1 MLTFKF
7 VFKGFFMISSN
18 SVPEKCDRF
27 DHVITTIDSHTEG
40 EGTRLIVDGVTEI
53 PGSTMMEKLDYFKT
67 HHDPVRCL
75 LTRAPR
81 GGEILAAMVTDN
93 VSPGA
98 DFGLL
103 YMDAKRYPYLCGH
116 ATIGAVV
123 TLVQC
128 GYLTLNEGENTVFV
142 DTPSGVMTLEV
153 QVRESTVGR
162 VAMDMVPSFVY
173 DTAREITVDGFG
185 KLSIDL
191 VCTGGFF
198 AMVDTEQ
205 LGISP
210 VIENK
215 NRLVD
220 LGMKIIDAANEQLRV
235 VHPIRPDVNTVDVT
249 EFYES
254 TDDIPATAGRGM
266 VIYGESHM
274 DHSPCGTGTAA
285 KLTLLHHY
293 GKIGM
298 HQPYI
303 NASPMGTTFE
313 ASLVGKTKIG
323 DLDALVTRIKGR
335 AWVTGIHH
343 FVIDKTDPFKEGFV
357 V

>member
-1 MLTFKF
+1 MF
-7 VFKGFFMISSN
+7 SSKHL
-18 SVPEKCDRF
+18 PEKCDRF
-27 DHVITTIDSHTEG
+27 ADVITTIDSHTEG
-40 EGTRLIVDGVTEI
+40 EGTRLIVDGLPEI
-53 PGSTMMEKLDYFKT
+53 PGSTMMEKLYYFKT
-67 HHDPVRCL
+67 HHDGVRCL

-93 VSPGA
+93 VTADGA
-98 DFGLL
+98 FGLL

-123 TLVQC
+123 SLVQC
-128 GYLTLNEGENTVFV
+128 GYLALEEGENTVLV
-142 DTPSGVMTLEV
+142 DTPSGVMTVDV
-153 QVRESTVGR
+153 QVLDGEVET

-173 DTAREITVDGFG
+173 DTAREITVEGFG
-185 KLSIDL
+185 KISIDL

-198 AMVDTEQ
+198 AMVDTAQ

-215 NRLVD
+215 KVLVD
-220 LGMKIIDAANEQLRV
+220 LGMKIIDAANEQLKV
-235 VHPIRPDVNTVDVT
+235 VHPERSDVNTVDVT
-249 EFYES
+249 EFYAS
-254 TDDIPATAGRGM
+254 TDEIPATSGRGM

-303 NASPMGTTFE
+303 NASPLGTTFE
-313 ASLVGKTKIG
+313 AALVGKTKISH
-323 DLDALVTRIKGR
+323 LDAMITRIKGR
-335 AWVTGIHH
+335 AWVTGLHH
-343 FVIDKTDPFKEGFV
+343 FVLDKTDPFKEGFIL
-357 V
+357 